1 MKTVAIPVPEG
12 RTPMVALCGAS
23 DCDHVW
29 IALWLPMEMLMA
41 AAVMKSLRCPLCG
54 NPSPRLADSGHV
66 AQLKVTDDN
75 G

>member
-54 NPSPRLADSGHV
+54 NPAPKLADSGHV
-66 AQLKVTDDN
+66 AQLKVTDDH